1 MLYFNC
7 DYTEGCHPRILEKLA
22 ETNLTQTVG
31 YGEDEYCQAAR
42 ALIRKECG
50 REDVDVH
57 FLVGGTQT
65 NFTVIQIGRAHV

>member
-31 YGEDEYCQAAR
+31 YGEDEYCQVP
-42 ALIRKECG
+42 G
-50 REDVDVH
+50 P
-57 FLVGGTQT
+57 
-65 NFTVIQIGRAHV
+65 

>member
-42 ALIRKECG
+42 VSGFWAVWGCSAPR
-50 REDVDVH
+50 
-57 FLVGGTQT
+57 
-65 NFTVIQIGRAHV
+65 